1 MFDQMDVDGSGTLD
15 QSEVELLAA
24 TAGKRMTKRQ
34 LHDAMVAMDTDGSGE
49 VRNKILAARSTF
61 RLLRAHFM
69 ES

>member
-1 MFDQMDVDGSGTLD
+1 MKFGDFRRNFGQ
-15 QSEVELLAA
+15 VELLAA

-49 VRNKILAARSTF
+49 VRNNILAAQSTF
-61 RLLRAHFM
+61 RLLKAHFM